1 MDYETLIS
9 MAKENNWPWPKLYKQ
24 LHYIIGADP
33 DKENL
38 LLQAFHSM
46 EYPAGEVFDL
56 GDPEQ
61 AYQ

>member
-1 MDYETLIS
+1 

-38 LLQAFHSM
+38 LLQAFNSM